1 MNSDAQGGTR
11 QKLLKEPRC
20 FCWNEKSVGDEELVL
35 DSVRTEGENVLIKGR
50 ERDIDGVRL
59 VGEQKLV
66 KSVKEKERE
75 RERERVN
82 TSYCWNAVA
91 TRGRKEGGGGGGCA
105 CVQGSV
111 GFMLCSRRSSSETR

>member
-11 QKLLKEPRC
+11 QKLLKEPRR
-20 FCWNEKSVGDEELVL
+20 FCWNEKSVGEEELVL

-75 RERERVN
+75 RVN

-91 TRGRKEGGGGGGCA
+91 TRGRKEGGGRCA

-111 GFMLCSRRSSSETR
+111 GFMLCSSRSSSETC